1 MNNKLN
7 IQNCKKVSVIIPVY
21 NSEKYLSECLDSV
34 LQQTLED
41 VEVICVNDASSDGSA
56 KILSQYEECNKNSI
70 KILELEQNGGQ
81 ANARNIGVENAEGEY
96 IFFMDS
102 DDLLADSNALKILYE
117 NAISNDIQGIFFE
130 SLTFYETKELEYA
143 YKSGGGQDRQTE
155 NLSKGI
161 YTGKEI
167 LSAIYK
173 QVDVSAT
180 VWRQFWN
187 KKFLK
192 SDKWLM
198 FDVQTSPSEDYLF
211 TFCSMLLA
219 KKILYLPEA
228 LYMYRM
234 RENSSTTVPYDL
246 KRFFSHV
253 NCYFGGM
260 RFLEEHIDI
269 IDIDKSIIY
278 FFKELIRVIR
288 GCQIILIKSGVNVEN
303 CMADKK
309 VENLYMNLIM
319 TGEYT
324 YLDRLLTTSEY
335 ECIKESKKIVI
346 YGAGKVGEEV
356 ASMLKDFGINNYC
369 FAVTS
374 KRDDDNT
381 VQLITDFADEVD
393 TVMVI
398 LAVTKKY
405 KTEMKKI
412 IENIGFK
419 KVLCFNESL

>member
-1 MNNKLN
+1 
-7 IQNCKKVSVIIPVY
+7 
-21 NSEKYLSECLDSV
+21 
-34 LQQTLED
+34 
-41 VEVICVNDASSDGSA
+41 
-56 KILSQYEECNKNSI
+56 
-70 KILELEQNGGQ
+70 
-81 ANARNIGVENAEGEY
+81 
-96 IFFMDS
+96 
-102 DDLLADSNALKILYE
+102 
-117 NAISNDIQGIFFE
+117 
-130 SLTFYETKELEYA
+130 
-143 YKSGGGQDRQTE
+143 
-155 NLSKGI
+155 
-161 YTGKEI
+161 
-167 LSAIYK
+167 
-173 QVDVSAT
+173 
-180 VWRQFWN
+180 
-187 KKFLK
+187 
-192 SDKWLM
+192 
-198 FDVQTSPSEDYLF
+198 
-211 TFCSMLLA
+211 
-219 KKILYLPEA
+219 
-228 LYMYRM
+228 
-234 RENSSTTVPYDL
+234 
-246 KRFFSHV
+246 
-253 NCYFGGM
+253 
-260 RFLEEHIDI
+260 
-269 IDIDKSIIY
+269 
-278 FFKELIRVIR
+278 
-288 GCQIILIKSGVNVEN
+288 
-303 CMADKK
+303 MADKK